1 MKMQEFTEMLLA
13 CAEAH
18 SDTDMVAEKK
28 QFSDTLRGTFSDAQ
42 QQAPMIRRDAAR
54 ILHIFLLQIL
64 QVPDEDWGEY
74 KKLKDI
80 YDCRICANAIAQ
92 VCVKQLMKPRSRY
105 EFGIHD
111 PFTESEAAEVLDRIS
126 TLL

>member
-1 MKMQEFTEMLLA
+1 MLLVCIEA
-13 CAEAH
+13 YSDAGMAAEQ
-18 SDTDMVAEKK
+18 K

-42 QQAPMIRRDAAR
+42 QQSPMIRRDAAR
-54 ILHIFLLQIL
+54 ILHLFLLQVL
-64 QVPDEDWGEY
+64 KVPDEDWGEY
-74 KKLKDI
+74 KKLKDV

-111 PFTESEAAEVLDRIS
+111 PFTESEAAEVRDRLNEYIS
-126 TLL
+126 

>member
-1 MKMQEFTEMLLA
+1 MQEFAEMLLA
-13 CAEAH
+13 CIEAYSDAGMAAEQ
-18 SDTDMVAEKK
+18 KK
-28 QFSDTLRGTFSDAQ
+28 FSDTLRGTFSDAQ
-42 QQAPMIRRDAAR
+42 QQALMIRRDAAR
-54 ILHIFLLQIL
+54 ILHLFLLQVL
-64 QVPDEDWGEY
+64 KVPDEDWGEY

-111 PFTESEAAEVLDRIS
+111 PFTESEAAEVRDRLNEYIS
-126 TLL
+126 